1 MRLSPENVDLLSGST
16 VVIVD
21 DEPGNVVLLMRLL
34 RTAGVADVRGVTDA
48 RQAVRSC
55 LDTAVD
61 LVLLDLNM
69 PHLDGFGV
77 LAALRSE
84 LPHDT
89 FLPVLVLTADVT
101 TEVRDRA
108 LQAGAKDFLTKPFD
122 TTEVILRVCNLLE
135 TRSLYTQVRDH
146 NAQLNI
152 ELALRKAGERRAV
165 QEHQQRLQRITS
177 ALAETP
183 SMLFQPIVDLHTG
196 DVLGVEALA
205 RFDYRPQ
212 RPPNE
217 WFDEAQAVGLR
228 EELELAAVGAALRA
242 FDELPPETFL
252 SVNISPTTILRPEL
266 AQELDTVPTDRVVL
280 ELTEHA
286 RIQDYD
292 PLLATLRVLRSRGV
306 RIAVDDAGA
315 GYSGLQ
321 HILRLRP
328 DVLKLDLA
336 LTRGVDSDPAR
347 RALAIAM
354 VSFANELGASTVAE
368 GIETQSELETLRG
381 LEVPY
386 GQGYRLARPG
396 PLPWPDICVD

>member
-1 MRLSPENVDLLSGST
+1 MDLGPENIDLLSGAS
-16 VVIVD
+16 VVVVD
-21 DEPGNVVLLMRLL
+21 DEPANVALLTRLL
-34 RTAGVADVRGVTDA
+34 RSAGVAHVHGVTDA
-48 RQAVRSC
+48 RQAVHRC
-55 LDTAVD
+55 LDAAAD

-69 PHLDGFGV
+69 PHLDGFEV
-77 LAALRSE
+77 MADLRSE

-89 FLPVLVLTADVT
+89 FLPVLVLTADIT
-101 TEVRDRA
+101 TDVRDRA

-135 TRSLYTQVRDH
+135 TRSLYAQVWDH
-146 NAQLNI
+146 NAQLEA
-152 ELALRKAGERRAV
+152 ELQLREADERRAA
-165 QEHQQRLQRITS
+165 QEHQQRLERIIG
-177 ALAETP
+177 ALAEAP
-183 SMLFQPIVDLHTG
+183 SMVFQPIVDLKTG

-205 RFDYRPQ
+205 RFAQRPR

-228 EELELAAVGAALRA
+228 GELELAAVRAALHA
-242 FDELPPETFL
+242 FDELPPETSL
-252 SVNISPTTILRPEL
+252 SINISPQTALRREL
-266 AQELDTVPTDRVVL
+266 SQALDAIPTERVVL
-280 ELTEHA
+280 ELTEHDH
-286 RIQDYD
+286 IQDYE
-292 PLLATLRVLRSRGV
+292 PLLAALNDLRSRGV

-347 RALAIAM
+347 RALALAM
-354 VSFANELGASTVAE
+354 VSFANELGATTIAE
-368 GIETQSELETLRG
+368 GIETQLELETLRD
-381 LEVPY
+381 LEVPC

-396 PLPWPDICVD
+396 PLPWARVWVN